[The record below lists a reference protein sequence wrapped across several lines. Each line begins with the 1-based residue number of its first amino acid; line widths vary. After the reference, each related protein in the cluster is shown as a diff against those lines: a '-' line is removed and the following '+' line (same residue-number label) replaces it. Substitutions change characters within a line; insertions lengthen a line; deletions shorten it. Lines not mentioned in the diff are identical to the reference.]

1 MTKRC
6 VQVPANLYISEEQ
19 LISRKNQLFFF
30 CEFITNL
37 FLFENLFPSSAHPDL
52 CEIKVN
58 LLTFGI
64 SIVQFSD
71 IRYNMINI
79 YGQDI

>member
-30 CEFITNL
+30 LCIYHKL
-37 FLFENLFPSSAHPDL
+37 ISVGKSIPSSAHPDL